1 MNRLPV
7 RIVLSHLLIVLVG
20 VTVAYF
26 VARQLAPMLFV
37 EDYYMTCGGGSG
49 ANDLQI
55 SADGQLNTG
64 PGSGTGVRSLLDTAS
79 AAAYTAMAVA
89 GGVAVV
95 VAGLAGVFM
104 AGLMLRPVESLR
116 EGTRQIAAGDYSVR
130 IKRPRIVELAGLVD
144 GVNSLAEELAET
156 EQRRLRL
163 LGEVAHEMR
172 TPLTVLDGYVEG
184 MLDNVIPTG
193 PEELNEL
200 SAELRRLRRL
210 ADDLSALSRAEE
222 NRLNLELAYADLS
235 DVVRAAARRLEPQ
248 IVDAGLTLV
257 MTADEEFVTRLDADR
272 VGQVV
277 TNLIGNAI
285 RATPPGGRIEVS
297 TGRTGQRVWLR
308 VTDTGEGLAA
318 DDLEQVFERF
328 YRVPG
333 RRQTKGESGSG
344 IGLTMSRQF
353 MRAQGGDLT
362 ATSDGLGLGATFE
375 AWLPG
380 LLGRSGNFVRKIGQL
395 RPEDWTS

>member
-257 MTADEEFVTRLDADR
+257 MTADEEFVTRLDAER